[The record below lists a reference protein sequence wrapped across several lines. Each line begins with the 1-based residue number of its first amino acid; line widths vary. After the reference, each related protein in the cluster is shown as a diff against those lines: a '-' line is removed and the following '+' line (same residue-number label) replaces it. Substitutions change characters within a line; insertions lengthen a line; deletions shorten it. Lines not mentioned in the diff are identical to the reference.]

1 MKRLVIIFIGVVIT
15 IGLVA
20 QSTKVSRLTEDTGFE
35 KTDIFY
41 SIDQGVTSKKMTG
54 ETMLIPLTDTA
65 DILRIMIGDSTS
77 QLRSEIGGEG
87 TWSRSAEYS
96 FIYPTQVTDK
106 VIIGSQGFDDYSMDF
121 TVVGSGLFT
130 GNLHFTNA
138 SDYVCIGTSGMY
150 DGHLTF
156 KDVYNR
162 STTLSDL
169 LNQESYWDLSGTEL
183 SPASDNYTLNIGGGL
198 GSSGT
203 YSFQVQGG
211 SVLFYEDLQL
221 NGRLELGGQLFFGA
235 LSSPEINYIGGL
247 YHSSVDSTLK
257 FYNTSWRTF
266 MMSGDNDGYNFGA
279 DTTYTDVFQ
288 VGNTDGQREY
298 ITSRGVNNVVFTS
311 DGEPDGLKFNWGNN
325 YSTITDT
332 ETNYGIVFGDNAAI
346 GEGLTSTYFVWDAPY
361 IRTSTD
367 TMATIDTVR
376 QLVSA
381 NSGSLPMSG
390 TPAADY
396 VVYMKDGDSLTTS
409 SAFTYNGSSLTIE
422 GDAFDYDFNSS
433 KFRTN
438 GTKKSITIGNQNNQG
453 HSNTIWI
460 GEGSSTNNVTR
471 ENAVIIGS
479 LTMGAAPITGS
490 VVIGSNI
497 KPTVASSDVD
507 NSVVIGDDALSD
519 SGSIDKSVFIGRNAG
534 GNAASLTT
542 RTGNVFIG
550 YNAGND
556 DTYATAND
564 QLIIENSNA
573 GREGAL
579 IWGDFDKDSLQL
591 NAWVKVRRLS
601 LYNASA
607 SDIYIDGYHI
617 IRMYEGSLTDDA
629 PILPEIASII
639 GSPVDVPED
648 VIFEIL
654 DTDGT
659 GKIYEVYSDGT
670 DWYYLPG
677 RAPTKAEE
685 ESPL

>member
-266 MMSGDNDGYNFGA
+266 MMSGDNDFDLGVDSIYA
-279 DTTYTDVFQ
+279 D
-288 VGNTDGQREY
+288 
-298 ITSRGVNNVVFTS
+298 
-311 DGEPDGLKFNWGNN
+311 
-325 YSTITDT
+325 
-332 ETNYGIVFGDNAAI
+332 
-346 GEGLTSTYFVWDAPY
+346 EG
-361 IRTSTD
+361 
-367 TMATIDTVR
+367 TIDTLYTNTLSTTMADIDTIHTDELFIR
-376 QLVSA
+376 DTASLTWL
-381 NSGSLPMSG
+381 NSHIETGQYYPISG
-390 TPAADY
+390 TPAAQE
-396 VVYMKDGDSLTTS
+396 VLYMKDGDSLTTS
-409 SAFTYNGSSLTIE
+409 SDFYYNGSALVVT
-422 GDAFDYDFNSS
+422 GDSYDYNFNSDR
-433 KFRTN
+433 FCRN

-591 NAWVKVRRLS
+591 NAWVKVRSLS
-601 LYNASA
+601 LYNASI

>member
-1 MKRLVIIFIGVVIT
+1 
-15 IGLVA
+15 
-20 QSTKVSRLTEDTGFE
+20 
-35 KTDIFY
+35 
-41 SIDQGVTSKKMTG
+41 
-54 ETMLIPLTDTA
+54 
-65 DILRIMIGDSTS
+65 
-77 QLRSEIGGEG
+77 
-87 TWSRSAEYS
+87 
-96 FIYPTQVTDK
+96 
-106 VIIGSQGFDDYSMDF
+106 
-121 TVVGSGLFT
+121 
-130 GNLHFTNA
+130 
-138 SDYVCIGTSGMY
+138 
-150 DGHLTF
+150 
-156 KDVYNR
+156 
-162 STTLSDL
+162 
-169 LNQESYWDLSGTEL
+169 
-183 SPASDNYTLNIGGGL
+183 
-198 GSSGT
+198 
-203 YSFQVQGG
+203 
-211 SVLFYEDLQL
+211 
-221 NGRLELGGQLFFGA
+221 
-235 LSSPEINYIGGL
+235 L

-471 ENAVIIGS
+471 ENAVIIGA
-479 LTMGAAPITGS
+479 LTMGRSPIASS
-490 VVIGSNI
+490 VIIGSNI
-497 KPTVASSDVD
+497 IPTQENGGID
-507 NSVVIGDDALSD
+507 NSVVIGDNALDDGKVSN
-519 SGSIDKSVFIGRNAG
+519 SVFIGKNVG
-534 GNAASLTT
+534 GNEAPLNT
-542 RTGNVFIG
+542 RTGDVFIG

-556 DTYATAND
+556 GVYAYSDN

-573 GREGAL
+573 DRFNAL
-579 IWGDFDKDSLQL
+579 IWGDFANDSLRL
-591 NAWVKVRRLS
+591 NATVKVKNEL
-601 LYNASA
+601 LAH
-607 SDIYIDGYHI
+607 DT
-617 IRMYEGSLTDDA
+617 IRMMYASSPTTEFWVYGDSITKALAPNSLVEAGFALDMPFISANEMLKDRQGS
-629 PILPEIASII
+629 EIAWYTDKGKEYTIKGKPSETIQKLQAMDELQLRQIATLEYRTYLIQKQNYIMWII
-639 GSPVDVPED
+639 
-648 VIFEIL
+648 IFIL
-654 DTDGT
+654 LAGILYCI
-659 GKIYEVYSDGT
+659 K
-670 DWYYLPG
+670 
-677 RAPTKAEE
+677 K
-685 ESPL
+685 